1 MLAIKE
7 NFVLHAPQAGK
18 AHPKTPAPGKMA
30 TKTPF
35 KIPLNDENTT
45 ALPKTGKKTLFVGR
59 DPSQFTTPAG
69 PRRQALAGKTTN
81 VKARGLA
88 PSVQQGKVEKKQD
101 NAVKPQ
107 RTQLVISEQAEVAVH
122 ETDEVPEIEY
132 MAPVPPE
139 LPFVPEGIEKEPDY
153 EWMKKNYMKGCF
165 RTYLADVDEDGKSE
179 LQRRMEENLR
189 MLEAELDAESE
200 EAICIAKGI
209 RKPKATIT
217 KVSVPARDTKTR
229 RTEGKKASEV
239 KRSTSRSRQ
248 PSNARPAPSRPNS
261 RPTSAASVTRP
272 TSSSASITRPTSSSQ
287 RRAAS
292 TLDSRKAAEAL
303 SQRPTSS
310 ASNTRPE
317 SKLARH
323 SRSGSTTVET
333 SKRPLSFSRSHSRSG
348 SVPSAVVTKS
358 TVGYTAGR
366 EVRDN
371 VKKTVSKAKFE
382 SALDAIERIQR
393 EDEEADA
400 AMSLILIPE
409 DDEDDVV
416 VELPSPLIEDE
427 EEFFMTMPE
436 FE

>member
-1 MLAIKE
+1 MLANKE
-7 NFVLHAPQAGK
+7 NVVLHAPQAGR

-45 ALPKTGKKTLFVGR
+45 ALPKTGKKTLFAGR
-59 DPSQFTTPAG
+59 DPSQFVTPAG

-88 PSVQQGKVEKKQD
+88 PSVQQGKIEKKQD

-107 RTQLVISEQAEVAVH
+107 RTQLVISEQAEAAVH

-139 LPFVPEGIEKEPDY
+139 LPFVPEGIEEEPDY

-179 LQRRMEENLR
+179 LQRRMEENFR

-200 EAICIAKGI
+200 EAICNAKGI

-217 KVSVPARDTKTR
+217 KASVPARDTKTR
-229 RTEGKKASEV
+229 RAEEKKASEA

-248 PSNARPAPSRPNS
+248 PSNARPTPS

-310 ASNTRPE
+310 ASNTHPE
-317 SKLARH
+317 SRLARH
-323 SRSGSTTVET
+323 SRSGSTTVEAP
-333 SKRPLSFSRSHSRSG
+333 KRPLSFSRSHSRSG

-371 VKKTVSKAKFE
+371 VKKTVSKAKLE

-400 AMSLILIPE
+400 AMPLILIPE

-436 FE
+436 LE